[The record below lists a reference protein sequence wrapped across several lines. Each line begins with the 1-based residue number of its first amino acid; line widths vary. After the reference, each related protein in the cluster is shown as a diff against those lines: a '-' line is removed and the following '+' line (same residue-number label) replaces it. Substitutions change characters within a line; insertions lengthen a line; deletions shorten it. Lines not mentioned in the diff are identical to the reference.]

1 MANYNQ
7 LPLVLEK
14 QSTVRV
20 PNLLLAIFVFI
31 YSVIKTNSIDLC
43 RWLFFYLYYNELNT
57 RHHLFQPLVQQ
68 SSINSL
74 NWRQFPKTLRNILS
88 SIFYFL
94 NLLSTKTSQGGIL
107 FFSYNKFTILF
118 NDRNFKRDTK
128 FMFQV
133 LQVMVYVQCID
144 LNHWLKLDASKFQF
158 PYRDFVIS
166 FM

>member
-1 MANYNQ
+1 MANYNR

-43 RWLFFYLYYNELNT
+43 RWLFFYLYYNEHNT

-74 NWRQFPKTLRNILS
+74 SWRQFPKTLRNILS

-94 NLLSTKTSQGGIL
+94 NLLSNKKVKEPYCFFLTINLQYYFMIGISNVIQNL
-107 FFSYNKFTILF
+107 CFKFI
-118 NDRNFKRDTK
+118 K
-128 FMFQV
+128 
-133 LQVMVYVQCID
+133 
-144 LNHWLKLDASKFQF
+144 
-158 PYRDFVIS
+158 
-166 FM
+166 